1 MVASMLSSMIR
12 VRREAMSD
20 SEMARHS
27 PNTAQ
32 ITMATTAA
40 LPSMVTAAK
49 HAVARRAQR
58 ALIRLH
64 IQDLFTR

>member
-12 VRREAMSD
+12 VRGEAMSD